1 MGSITDARAFSDGSK
16 RSTIHPSDAIITPIG
31 GLVFGPLGIPEVIAI
46 FIVALVVFGPK
57 KLPELG
63 KSLGRGLREFNK
75 AKNEL
80 KATWDEQL
88 REAENQIQATKQT
101 IHEPVQEAIAAVN
114 SANPLNEIG
123 RQTDHESRVNPPQA
137 ETNAETPGEPPSP
150 SPSNGS

>member
-1 MGSITDARAFSDGSK
+1 M
-16 RSTIHPSDAIITPIG
+16 
-31 GLVFGPLGIPEVIAI
+31 GPLGIPELIVI

-88 REAENQIQATKQT
+88 REAENRI
-101 IHEPVQEAIAAVN
+101 
-114 SANPLNEIG
+114 S
-123 RQTDHESRVNPPQA
+123 
-137 ETNAETPGEPPSP
+137 ETPRKPSTSRFAKPLRRSIPPIP
-150 SPSNGS
+150 STNQAAKRTTNRRRRTAPDTDSTRDHPANLHRRHHPTEAED

>member
-1 MGSITDARAFSDGSK
+1 M
-16 RSTIHPSDAIITPIG
+16 
-31 GLVFGPLGIPEVIAI
+31 GPLGLPEVIAI
-46 FIVALVVFGPK
+46 FIIALVVFGPK

-88 REAENQIQATKQT
+88 REAENQIHNAKETV
-101 IHEPVQEAIAAVN
+101 HEPVRETIAAVN

-123 RQTDHESRVNPPQA
+123 RETDHESRVKPPQTDSSS
-137 ETNAETPGEPPSP
+137 ELPGEPPSSSQP
-150 SPSNGS
+150 TGS

>member
-1 MGSITDARAFSDGSK
+1 M
-16 RSTIHPSDAIITPIG
+16 
-31 GLVFGPLGIPEVIAI
+31 GPLGIPELIAI

-88 REAENQIQATKQT
+88 REAEKQLQDTKET
-101 IHEPVQEAIAAVN
+101 IHAPVRDAIAAVN
-114 SANPLNEIG
+114 SANPVKEVK
-123 RQTDHESRVNPPQA
+123 READHEVSLLPPHV
-137 ETNAETPGEPPSP
+137 EPKTESNVEDHGESSPPSQ
-150 SPSNGS
+150 SAGS